1 MAKKKHYVER
11 AETAEI
17 AEKSGKVEVSG
28 GRKQQYRSG
37 FVAIVGRPNAGKS
50 TLLNRLVGQK
60 VAIVTSKPQT
70 TRNRIQ
76 GIVTRPEGQIV
87 FIDTPGLHSAD
98 SALGRQMMHE
108 VAAALE
114 GIDVLLLMVDA
125 SRALPYA
132 DSLLLQKAKRFEG
145 KTILALNK
153 VDRIPKAKLLPLID
167 ALQKSFEFAAIVP
180 ISALKGTGVEELQRE
195 ILNRLPESEP
205 YFPEDQITD
214 QPERFLAAEIIREK
228 AIKIMYHEVPY
239 ALAVFIDK
247 FEELPKL
254 TRIEATL
261 NVERNSQ
268 KKILIGEKGSVL
280 KKVGTEAR
288 KELEELLGTKV
299 YLQTFVKVAPNWRE
313 NPLRVRELDWHF
325 QLEGLSSAQAKFGTD
340 ADASDPAALETDA
353 SGAGEADLPDDAD
366 EELDRPPAGAKAD
379 LYEGLHDGPVDE
391 DDIDDGPVD
400 KDDV

>member
-1 MAKKKHYVER
+1 MTEANGKTEKAPRQPGFR
-11 AETAEI
+11 A
-17 AEKSGKVEVSG
+17 
-28 GRKQQYRSG
+28 G

-50 TLLNRLVGQK
+50 TLLNRVVGQK
-60 VAIVTSKPQT
+60 VAIVTAKPQT

-76 GIVTRPEGQIV
+76 GIVTTPKGQIV
-87 FIDTPGLHSAD
+87 FIDTPGLHEAD

-180 ISALKGTGVEELQRE
+180 ISALKGTGVDELQRE

-247 FEELPKL
+247 FEELPRL

-261 NVERNSQ
+261 NVERDSQ

-288 KELEELLGTKV
+288 KELEEILGTKV

-313 NPLRVRELDWHF
+313 NPQRVRELDWHF
-325 QLEGLSSAQAKFGTD
+325 QLEGLGNAQAKFG
-340 ADASDPAALETDA
+340 ADAAAPAA
-353 SGAGEADLPDDAD
+353 EAAAADEAELADDAD
-366 EELDRPPAGAKAD
+366 EELDKPPADAKSD
-379 LYEGLHDGPVDE
+379 PYEGLHDGPVDE
-391 DDIDDGPVD
+391 DDIDDGPVN

>member
-1 MAKKKHYVER
+1 
-11 AETAEI
+11 
-17 AEKSGKVEVSG
+17 
-28 GRKQQYRSG
+28 
-37 FVAIVGRPNAGKS
+37 
-50 TLLNRLVGQK
+50 
-60 VAIVTSKPQT
+60 
-70 TRNRIQ
+70 
-76 GIVTRPEGQIV
+76 
-87 FIDTPGLHSAD
+87 
-98 SALGRQMMHE
+98 
-108 VAAALE
+108 
-114 GIDVLLLMVDA
+114 
-125 SRALPYA
+125 
-132 DSLLLQKAKRFEG
+132 
-145 KTILALNK
+145 
-153 VDRIPKAKLLPLID
+153 LLPLID

-180 ISALKGTGVEELQRE
+180 ISALKGTGIDELQRE
-195 ILNRLPESEP
+195 ILQRLPESEP